1 MNARNSIAAT
11 IAASIVLS
19 SCAGVTVRPVTSKL
33 QEGIRYYK
41 PEVLLALQQ
50 TSDGKGS
57 TTCDVVPIT
66 VPSSEEYAITFSAG
80 MGTANVTPTLHD
92 GWRLDSLSAQVDSK
106 TSENITAFATL
117 LKSIPQGLLP
127 AKEKDGAKKQV
138 KPLAC
143 SGIFSIVRD
152 GSGRVIGFKELSL
165 RGY

>member
-1 MNARNSIAAT
+1 
-11 IAASIVLS
+11 
-19 SCAGVTVRPVTSKL
+19 
-33 QEGIRYYK
+33 
-41 PEVLLALQQ
+41 
-50 TSDGKGS
+50 
-57 TTCDVVPIT
+57 
-66 VPSSEEYAITFSAG
+66 